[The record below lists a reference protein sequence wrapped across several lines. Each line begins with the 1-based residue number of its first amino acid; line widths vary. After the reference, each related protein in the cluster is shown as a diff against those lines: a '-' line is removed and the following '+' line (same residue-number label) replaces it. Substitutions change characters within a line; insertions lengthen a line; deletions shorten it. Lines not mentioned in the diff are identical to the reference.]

1 MICLHVFSLK
11 QAKQAQKG
19 YTIPH
24 WSAVLLLA
32 IDIFDFP
39 LFLKHKKE
47 MVKTMPCSFNIY
59 RFSQG

>member
-1 MICLHVFSLK
+1 MYLVYK
-11 QAKQAQKG
+11 NQQAQKG

-24 WSAVLLLA
+24 RSAFLA

-47 MVKTMPCSFNIY
+47 MVKTIILCSINI
-59 RFSQG
+59 